1 MSRVGFAE
9 SVGMAA
15 LLAAGSA
22 ATYLMSRLLAP
33 AGTAFALAVTLAA
46 AACACW
52 LIARSATS
60 TGRVVVA
67 LAWSIAALTLWAAAP
82 HPALLVAAHALL
94 LWLLRVL
101 FHHHGVLAGVLDLAL
116 SGVAVAASCA
126 AFRHTGSVLLAAWCF
141 FLVQASFAG
150 LPGRAAP
157 GCRPSDNLA
166 RARATAAAA
175 LARLERGA

>member
-1 MSRVGFAE
+1 MPTNGWRV
-9 SVGMAA
+9 S
-15 LLAAGSA
+15 
-22 ATYLMSRLLAP
+22 
-33 AGTAFALAVTLAA
+33 
-46 AACACW
+46 CW
-52 LIARSATS
+52 LSEAS
-60 TGRVVVA
+60 
-67 LAWSIAALTLWAAAP
+67 WSS
-82 HPALLVAAHALL
+82 
-94 LWLLRVL
+94 
-101 FHHHGVLAGVLDLAL
+101 HHHGVLAGVLDLAL